1 MKIGIA
7 DDHELFRMGLKLLL
21 QSIEGCEVVV
31 EANSGNA
38 LLLEMGEQSLDL
50 VVLDYSMP
58 DGSGLDVLAQLK
70 ALPATPK
77 AILLTATATNLV
89 LQQALDLGASAL
101 VAKAGDG
108 AEVVSALDAIAQ
120 GRQYISSDFDALLQL
135 RSQLDSLTARE
146 REVLLKLLAGHSTRQ
161 VAEQLSVSFKTAETH
176 RTRLMQKLDI
186 HSFAELMQFA
196 HSSGL
201 LPDS

>member
-21 QSIEGCEVVV
+21 QSIEGCEVVL
-31 EANSGNA
+31 ETSSGNSM
-38 LLLEMGEQSLDL
+38 LEQMGEHSLDL
-50 VVLDYSMP
+50 LVLDYSMP
-58 DGSGLDVLAQLK
+58 DGSGLDVLTKLNASAK
-70 ALPATPK
+70 APK
-77 AILLTATATNLV
+77 AILLTATATNIV
-89 LQQALDLGASAL
+89 LQQALDLGVSAL

-108 AEVVSALDAIAQ
+108 EEVLHAVNAIAAGQ
-120 GRQYISSDFDALLQL
+120 QYISSDFDALLQL
-135 RSQLDSLTARE
+135 RDQLDSLTTRE
-146 REVLLKLLAGHSTRQ
+146 TEVLLKLIAGHSTRK
-161 VAEQLSVSFKTAETH
+161 VAEQLSISFKTAETH